1 MRRDWRG
8 PSSSSTMRRVGLLAG
23 PAFCAGG
30 GSEVV
35 SKRERK
41 GVAVKAV
48 GAIGECALRDRA
60 RGSQSVLVGKVPIEM
75 IVALADTHAEDV
87 AGRNRDTEDENTLC
101 HGRFALN
108 IRAAGGGDVG
118 KFTWENKVT
127 K

>member
-60 RGSQSVLVGKVPIEM
+60 RGSVSVLVGKVPIEM

-87 AGRNRDTEDENTLC
+87 AGPIWDNS
-101 HGRFALN
+101 
-108 IRAAGGGDVG
+108 GGSCAWRWTVACDRGDPRP
-118 KFTWENKVT
+118 
-127 K
+127 